1 MQLLFTALIILFMLT
16 LTSIPTFAQSDPI
29 VNVGSDS
36 NSIYFHWRNIPTEND
51 RYDIFVIKDGVTSK
65 VTTVTSTSGAV
76 SHSYTSSHYDQ
87 LSNADKI
94 GVAGIIGGV
103 TGTTV
108 FGDVPKSVT
117 PVTLTPPTL
126 VAGEITSNSIELTWT
141 TQLGATG
148 YELFRD
154 GTSIGDTM
162 GLTFTDTDL
171 TPDTAYIYT
180 ITSTDGTNTSALSTP
195 LTVST
200 TSTPVTL
207 TPPTLVVN
215 LVTHRQ
221 IILAWDASPGA
232 TSYTIHVSAVN
243 EMYSLPTSPLAITFA
258 ALTPNTEYTYTI
270 TSTDGTTT
278 SALSAPLRVTTSA
291 SPVTDL
297 SFDYNANGTTEV
309 TFISSIAGDY
319 IIRYI
324 AVINNDES
332 SVEPVP
338 VTVSASQINN
348 PVTNTLLTLP
358 GYAGD
363 VSIAVNFVSYVRDT
377 IDVPPA
383 PPTLRVGEIT
393 ATSVEITWD
402 KSRGAT
408 GYVIYEGSTRFTTSD
423 LSYTHT
429 GLTPETAY
437 SYTAESTDGIVTSAL
452 SAPLPVTTP
461 PLTVE
466 PLTFTYNPDGSTE
479 VSFTPSAPA
488 EYIINYAIASDEST
502 VEPVPVTISATQ
514 INNIVTNTLLT
525 SHGYS
530 GIVTVSFDGT
540 EYDRGIIAVP
550 PAPPALVAGD
560 ITKNSIEITWDA
572 PRSATEYLIY
582 ENSILIDTIPDTTF
596 THSGLSIET
605 EYTYTV
611 ESRYDGLKS
620 TLSAPLTLSTDPPS
634 LRSISLDYNIGN
646 TLVSF
651 IPLEFGEFTINYITA
666 GDETAVDSVPITIT
680 PEQVGDSTTV
690 TLLTDFGYTGEV
702 TASFDGVDYASAS
715 AEVPPAAPTLS
726 MGDTTATSIT
736 LSWNEPRG
744 AIEYELFRGD
754 TSIETT
760 ASLTFT
766 DTDLTPDTA
775 YTYTITS
782 TDGTTTSAPST
793 ELTASTTQLTVGS
806 LVFDYNDSGHTE
818 VSFTPSDTG
827 DYTLSYDPSPGE
839 ERIRSVTITAL
850 QANVSTS
857 TTLETSFGYS
867 GTVTIS
873 FGDIAYASNTLS
885 VPPAPPVLS
894 VGEITVTGAEISWT
908 APLGAVSYDLF
919 RDGTSITKPTELTF
933 TDTGLTPETTYT
945 YTIKS
950 INDNSQSSTLSTGLE
965 VITLAEPF
973 VTAVRQDDNSIK
985 LTWENIPSDTN
996 SYSIHIIESGSTDTV
1011 LLTRQSTTG
1020 TYTFFSNSDFA
1031 LTRAEF
1037 DRVNNAERIGVSST
1051 VLDVRGDVVYAPIP
1065 TKITSITN
1073 LSFTYND
1080 DGHTNVLFIP
1090 KIAGAYTID
1099 YERATG
1105 ESPVLSTSVVIL
1117 TADLNG
1123 VTTVPLLTSHGYSG
1137 EVTVSFSGTP
1147 SVSKVVKVPPTTLV
1161 PFVNAERLDDN
1172 SLKVSWGN
1180 IPSHGN
1186 YAIIIPNI
1194 DDNTPVRVHLTAFS
1208 PFIFNDEHAQFDQ
1221 INNTEK
1227 IGVQGF
1233 IGGEAG
1239 TPEYAPVPALN
1250 ADNKKG
1256 NSDEWKTKPTF
1267 GIDWTSQAQIVDTGF
1282 VFNDIPLT
1290 ITDNW
1295 HTDFNLTSGIV
1306 GENNIIHIKGYAPND
1321 FKLITLS
1328 LGIPEVGKKYDA
1340 ESHIILNLNRNYTA
1354 PSDYEIMDIFHEQ
1367 KENLVN
1373 ENMTSASLSKVKCMP
1388 TNNAERC
1395 LDVEIAFTIM
1405 ATLEHDVL
1413 AISAVDSKFRENV
1426 TFINRGVTFI
1436 GDSLLPAETYTLRIS
1451 PNNQYPDGI
1460 VELTRQD
1467 RLSQIWE
1474 DSDGYLWSQNEY
1486 DSFLQITVPDIEE
1499 RVDPETS
1506 ILTRNHSAF
1515 DDLVTDERDKALII
1529 FNSSAITK

>member
-154 GTSIGDTM
+154 DTSIGDTM

-243 EMYSLPTSPLAITFA
+243 EMYARDIPTLAITFA

-278 SALSAPLRVTTSA
+278 SAPSAPLRVTTSA

-332 SVEPVP
+332 SIEPVP

-540 EYDRGIIAVP
+540 NY
-550 PAPPALVAGD
+550 
-560 ITKNSIEITWDA
+560 
-572 PRSATEYLIY
+572 AT
-582 ENSILIDTIPDTTF
+582 
-596 THSGLSIET
+596 G
-605 EYTYTV
+605 TV
-611 ESRYDGLKS
+611 
-620 TLSAPLTLSTDPPS
+620 
-634 LRSISLDYNIGN
+634 
-646 TLVSF
+646 
-651 IPLEFGEFTINYITA
+651 
-666 GDETAVDSVPITIT
+666 
-680 PEQVGDSTTV
+680 Q
-690 TLLTDFGYTGEV
+690 
-702 TASFDGVDYASAS
+702 
-715 AEVPPAAPTLS
+715 VPPAAPTLS
-726 MGDTTATSIT
+726 MGDATATSIEI
-736 LSWNEPRG
+736 SWEAQRG

-806 LVFDYNDSGHTE
+806 ITFDYNDSGHTE
-818 VSFTPSDTG
+818 VSFTPSDVG
-827 DYTLSYDPSPGE
+827 DYILSYDSSPGE
-839 ERIRSVTITAL
+839 ARVRSVTITAL
-850 QANVSTS
+850 QANISTS

-873 FGDIAYASNTLS
+873 FGDIVYASNTLS

-919 RDGTSITKPTELTF
+919 RDGVSITKPTELTF

-985 LTWENIPSDTN
+985 LTWENIRSDTN

-1208 PFIFNDEHAQFDQ
+1208 PFIFNDEHTQFNQ
-1221 INNTEK
+1221 INNAEK

-1250 ADNKKG
+1250 TDNKKG